1 MTTTRLIT
9 AMSAAALII
18 ASGGF
23 GAFYAWTTGSHHGPL
38 IGVLS
43 VIMALGLE
51 GAKPFAIEGAL
62 TAARS
67 WSLFRAAALALLGV
81 VAVAYSLTAELS
93 LMAATRADNAAQ
105 RARASTVATAAK
117 ARYDAAQRELATLPM
132 ARPVAVIDAEIKRLK
147 TTPKLAPCEN
157 TTARDFG
164 PISRRVCTEI
174 AALNAEAGT
183 TVRRSELQTILATA
197 ERDIASAPLATDA
210 DPAATALAVYLAAI
224 GVPSDA
230 GTLSKWLALIP
241 VLTLEVG
248 SALAVVLAGI
258 GDHVRSGTVPR
269 EAEHR
274 SSARA
279 PEMAPERAVAAD
291 LGSGAPITAP
301 DESTAHSPVSGP
313 AATGLS
319 DLGRALLEHLH
330 VHGGI
335 VRSGQRGLAKV
346 LGASTSELHRTIHAL
361 AATGAIVMTAAP
373 TGTELRIVG
382 GG

>member
-1 MTTTRLIT
+1 M
-9 AMSAAALII
+9 
-18 ASGGF
+18 
-23 GAFYAWTTGSHHGPL
+23 TGSHHGP
-38 IGVLS
+38 IVGILS
-43 VIMALGLE
+43 VVMALGLE

-67 WSLFRAAALALLGV
+67 LAPVRAIALALLGV

-93 LMAATRADNAAQ
+93 LMAATRADTAAQ
-105 RARASTVATAAK
+105 RARGSTLATAAK
-117 ARYDAAQRELATLPM
+117 ARYDAAQRELAALPM
-132 ARPVAVIDAEIKRLK
+132 ARPVAVLDAEIKRLK
-147 TTPKLAPCEN
+147 TTPKLASCGN

-164 PISRRVCTEI
+164 PISRRVCAEI

-197 ERDIASAPLATDA
+197 ERDIASSPLATDA
-210 DPAATALAVYLAAI
+210 DPAASALAAYLAAI

-230 GTLSKWLALIP
+230 GTLSKWLALVP
-241 VLTLEVG
+241 VLALEVG
-248 SALAVVLAGI
+248 SALAVVLTGL
-258 GDHVRSGTVPR
+258 GDRGTVPR
-269 EAEHR
+269 GAERRRFVEH
-274 SSARA
+274 
-279 PEMAPERAVAAD
+279 PETAIAAD
-291 LGSGAPITAP
+291 LGSGAPIPAP
-301 DESTAHSPVSGP
+301 NENAAHGPVSGP
-313 AATGLS
+313 VAAGLS

-330 VHGGI
+330 AHGGI

-382 GG
+382 

>member
-1 MTTTRLIT
+1 MVG
-9 AMSAAALII
+9 ASAAALVI
-18 ASGGF
+18 ASAGF
-23 GAFYAWTTGSHHGPL
+23 GAFYAWTTGSHHGPAL
-38 IGVLS
+38 GALS

-67 WSLFRAAALALLGV
+67 LAPVRAIALALLGV

-93 LMAATRADNAAQ
+93 LMAATRADNSAQ

-117 ARYDAAQRELATLPM
+117 DRYDATQRELATLPM
-132 ARPVAVIDAEIKRLK
+132 TRPISVLDAEIKRLQM
-147 TTPKLAPCEN
+147 TPQLASCDD
-157 TTARDFG
+157 TSARSFG
-164 PISRRVCTEI
+164 PVSRRVCAEI

-183 TVRRSELQTILATA
+183 TVRRTELETILTTA

-230 GTLSKWLALIP
+230 GTLSKWLALVP
-241 VLTLEVG
+241 VLALEVG
-248 SALAVVLAGI
+248 SALAVVLAGL
-258 GDHVRSGTVPR
+258 GGLGTAPR
-269 EAEHR
+269 EMER
-274 SSARA
+274 RVSV
-279 PEMAPERAVAAD
+279 EAPERADAAE
-291 LGSGAPITAP
+291 LGLGAPITAP
-301 DESTAHSPVSGP
+301 DESAAHSPVSDP
-313 AATGLS
+313 ATTGLS
-319 DLGRALLEHLH
+319 DLGRALLEYLQM
-330 VHGGI
+330 HGGM

-373 TGTELRIVG
+373 SGTELRLIA
-382 GG
+382 